1 MKNTAMKEMTAKKIV
16 IVGGVAGG
24 MSAAAR
30 ARRLSEQSEIIVF
43 ERTAHVSYANCG
55 LPYYLGGEIKSQAKL
70 LVATPQDLKDKLNL
84 DIRVRHEVIAIDKE
98 AKTVTVRDIAAGR
111 DYQESY
117 DDLILS
123 VGAAALRPDIPG
135 IDGPGRFVLRT
146 IEDVANIQ
154 NWIEQQNPKTAVIAG
169 GGFIGLEMAEQLT
182 KRGMTVTLV
191 DNKEQVLSPIDI
203 EMAALVHTELK
214 KHGVKLL
221 LGKPI
226 VGFSQSEKY
235 QAHGVTKPK
244 SCWVHAGN
252 EPPVAADLV
261 ILGMGVRA
269 ETTLAKQAG
278 LTIGERGGIRVDSKL
293 QSSSANIWAVG
304 DAIEVLNPISQNWT
318 LIALGGPANRQGRL
332 VAENILGAK
341 KTYQGT
347 IGTAIL
353 RIFDITVAT
362 VGLNQSQLSNSGRAF
377 EALHL
382 HPTNH
387 ASYYPGATRLDI
399 KVLFDP
405 VNGQLLGAQIVG
417 QEGVDKRI
425 DVFATAIKAGM
436 TMRDLA
442 ELELAYAPPFGSA
455 KDPIN
460 LTGMAATNVLDG
472 LISQVQWHQIALLK
486 DSESCIV
493 DVRTDGERERGYIP
507 GSKHIPLQKLRQ
519 RYQELPKDKL
529 IITCCQSG
537 QRSYNAARFLQQHG
551 YTVKNLSG
559 GYLTWHAAQC
569 LTDDKVDSAE
579 QNLACLTKAD
589 CSSGASK

>member
-1 MKNTAMKEMTAKKIV
+1 MKNTAIKEITAKKIV

-55 LPYYLGGEIKSQAKL
+55 LPYYLGGEIKSQANL
-70 LVATPQDLKDKLNL
+70 LVATPQDLKDKFNL
-84 DIRVRHEVIAIDKE
+84 DIRVKHEVIAIDKE

-146 IEDVANIQ
+146 IEDVANIE
-154 NWIEQQNPKTAVIAG
+154 NWIEQQKPSTAVIAG

-182 KRGMTVTLV
+182 KRGMAVTLV

-203 EMAALVHTELK
+203 EMAALVHSELK
-214 KHGVKLL
+214 THGVKLL

-226 VGFSQSEKY
+226 VGFSQAEKY
-235 QAHGVTKPK
+235 QAQEGSKPK

-252 EPPVAADLV
+252 EAPVAADLV

-293 QSSSANIWAVG
+293 QSSAANIWAVG

-362 VGLNQSQLSNSGRAF
+362 VGLNQNQLINSGRAF

-405 VNGQLLGAQIVG
+405 ASGQLLGAQIVG
-417 QEGVDKRI
+417 QDGVDKRI

-460 LTGMAATNVLDG
+460 LTGMAATNILDG
-472 LISQVQWHQIALLK
+472 LISQVQWQEIGLLK

-519 RYQELPKDKL
+519 RYHELPKDRM
-529 IITCCQSG
+529 IITYCQSG

-559 GYLTWHAAQC
+559 GYLTWHAAESLNSEKANNLVQTLPC
-569 LTDDKVDSAE
+569 LS
-579 QNLACLTKAD
+579 QSD
-589 CSSGASK
+589 CSAGAKK

>member
-1 MKNTAMKEMTAKKIV
+1 MKNTKITAKKLL

-30 ARRLSEQSEIIVF
+30 ARRLSEQSQIIVF
-43 ERTAHVSYANCG
+43 ERTGHVSYANCG
-55 LPYYLGGEIKSQAKL
+55 LPYYLGGEIKSQSKL
-70 LVATPQDLKDKLNL
+70 LVANPVDLKDKLNL
-84 DIRVRHEVIAIDKE
+84 DIRVKHEVIAIDKT
-98 AKTVTVRDIAAGR
+98 AKTVTVRDIEANR
-111 DYQESY
+111 QYQESY

-123 VGAAALRPDIPG
+123 VGAVALKPNIAG

-146 IEDVANIQ
+146 IEDVARIED
-154 NWIEQQNPKTAVIAG
+154 WIVQQKPRTAVIAG
-169 GGFIGLEMAEQLT
+169 GGFIGLEMAEQLAR
-182 KRGMTVTLV
+182 RGLSVTLV

-214 KHGVKLL
+214 KNGVNLL
-221 LGKPI
+221 LNSPI
-226 VGFSQSEKY
+226 ASFSEANENLDSKQGS
-235 QAHGVTKPK
+235 PK
-244 SCWVHAGN
+244 SCWVHAGKN
-252 EPPVAADLV
+252 PPVAADLV
-261 ILGMGVRA
+261 ILGLGVKA

-278 LTIGERGGIRVDSKL
+278 LTLGDRGGIRVDSKL
-293 QSSSANIWAVG
+293 QSSAHNIWAIG
-304 DAIEVLNPISQNWT
+304 DAIEVLSPISQNWT
-318 LIALGGPANRQGRL
+318 MIALGGPANRQGRL
-332 VAENILGAK
+332 VAENILGAR

-353 RIFDITVAT
+353 RIFDLTVAT
-362 VGLNQSQLSNSGRAF
+362 VGLNQNQLCQSGRDF

-405 VNGQLLGAQIVG
+405 VNGKILGAQIVG

-425 DVFATAIKAGM
+425 DIFATAIKAGM

-460 LTGMAATNVLDG
+460 LAGMAATNILDG
-472 LISQVQWHQIALLK
+472 LFSQVQWQDLPVLK
-486 DSESCIV
+486 DRDICLL
-493 DVRTDGERERGYIP
+493 DVRSDIERERGHIP
-507 GSKHIPLQKLRQ
+507 GSKHIPLPELRQ
-519 RYQELPKDKL
+519 RYSELPKDQL
-529 IITCCQSG
+529 IVTYCQSG
-537 QRSYNAARFLQQHG
+537 QRSYNALRFLQQHG

-559 GYLTWHAAQC
+559 GYLTWHAASGISNAKEQALEPNLVC
-569 LTDDKVDSAE
+569 LT
-579 QNLACLTKAD
+579 QID
-589 CSSGASK
+589 CGSGAKK

>member
-1 MKNTAMKEMTAKKIV
+1 MKNTAIKEITAKKIV

-70 LVATPQDLKDKLNL
+70 LVATPQDLKDKFNL
-84 DIRVRHEVIAIDKE
+84 DIRVKHEVIAINKE

-146 IEDVANIQ
+146 IEDVANIE
-154 NWIEQQNPKTAVIAG
+154 NWIEQQKPSTAVIAG

-182 KRGMTVTLV
+182 KRGMAVTLV

-203 EMAALVHTELK
+203 EMAALVHSELK
-214 KHGVKLL
+214 THGVKLL

-226 VGFSQSEKY
+226 VGFSQPEKY
-235 QAHGVTKPK
+235 PAQEGSKPK

-252 EPPVAADLV
+252 EAPVAADLV

-293 QSSSANIWAVG
+293 QSSAANIWAVG

-362 VGLNQSQLSNSGRAF
+362 VGLNQNQLINSRRAF

-405 VNGQLLGAQIVG
+405 ASGQLLGAQIVG

-460 LTGMAATNVLDG
+460 LTGMAATNILDG
-472 LISQVQWHQIALLK
+472 LISQVQWQEIGLLK

-519 RYQELPKDKL
+519 RYQELPKDRL

-559 GYLTWHAAQC
+559 GYLTWHAAESLNSEKANNLVQTLPC
-569 LTDDKVDSAE
+569 LS
-579 QNLACLTKAD
+579 QSD
-589 CSSGASK
+589 CSAGAKK

>member
-1 MKNTAMKEMTAKKIV
+1 MKNTKITAKKIV

-30 ARRLSEQSEIIVF
+30 ARRLSEQSQIIVF

-70 LVATPQDLKDKLNL
+70 LVATPQELKDKLNL
-84 DIRVRHEVIAIDKE
+84 EIRVKHEVIAINKE
-98 AKTVTVRDIAAGR
+98 AKTVTVRDIETGR
-111 DYQESY
+111 EYQESY

-135 IDGPGRFVLRT
+135 INGPGRFVLRT
-146 IEDVANIQ
+146 IEDVANIES
-154 NWIEQQNPKTAVIAG
+154 WIEQKSPTTAVIAG

-182 KRGMTVTLV
+182 KRGMAVTLV
-191 DNKEQVLSPIDI
+191 DNKDQVLSPIDI
-203 EMAALVHTELK
+203 EMAALVHAELK
-214 KHGVKLL
+214 KHGIKLL

-226 VGFSQSEKY
+226 VGFSQPAKH
-235 QAHGVTKPK
+235 QAPGVTKPK
-244 SCWVHAGN
+244 SCWVHAGSAT
-252 EPPVAADLV
+252 VAADLV

-278 LTIGERGGIRVDSKL
+278 LAIGERGGIRVDSKL
-293 QSSSANIWAVG
+293 QSSAENIWAVG
-304 DAIEVLNPISQNWT
+304 DAIEVINPISQSWT

-332 VAENILGAK
+332 VAENVLGATR
-341 KTYQGT
+341 TYEGT

-353 RIFDITVAT
+353 RIFDLVVAV
-362 VGLNQSQLSNSGRAF
+362 VGLNQNQLINSGRAF

-387 ASYYPGATRLDI
+387 ASYYPGATRLDV

-405 VNGQLLGAQIVG
+405 VTGQLLGAQIVG
-417 QEGVDKRI
+417 QDGVDKRI

-455 KDPIN
+455 KDAIN
-460 LTGMAATNVLDG
+460 ITGMAACNILDG
-472 LISQVQWHQIALLK
+472 LMSQVQWHQLPKLNQSK
-486 DSESCIV
+486 SCVV
-493 DVRTDGERERGYIP
+493 DVRSDAERERGHIA
-507 GSKHIPLQKLRQ
+507 GSKHIPLPELRQ
-519 RYQELPKDKL
+519 RFNELPKDCL
-529 IITCCQSG
+529 IVTYCQSG

-551 YTVKNLSG
+551 FTVKNLSG
-559 GYLTWHAAQC
+559 GYLTWHAGQS
-569 LTDDKVDSAE
+569 LSDDKVDSTE
-579 QNLACLTKAD
+579 PNLVCLTQPD
-589 CSSGASK
+589 YSSGAPK